1 MRLGVNEAVELSLG
15 ELQNTPSI
23 SYFNSIVLSLNKVQK
38 GSLFVA
44 KDHTLIPKALELGA
58 YGILYAGEYPL
69 SDRDVAWIKLKD
81 IEHSLNHLFKF
92 CLLNERVVGV
102 LLSPIELEIASKI
115 IMSGFVWCLK
125 ESLEDLFILEGCK
138 IAFFDKLEWLHLFY
152 KQERLKEDLKESR
165 LMILNQSF
173 FCSALVYEK
182 QEYEFKMPCIFLEPL
197 KRVIQLCEKLQIE
210 FDLNL
215 LGKKEYPLD
224 HCKPFFVNKNLEIAP
239 YGATARVIV
248 AETSKELFEMM
259 LQKALETLSW
269 GKIVVFCRKNSAA
282 FFKKTNPYFYTTQN
296 NLKEQLKNLA
306 FNFAFIYGISSHHLE
321 SLLNPP
327 FLKNSPRYGKSC
339 SFVTINPIQKPF

>member
-44 KDHTLIPKALELGA
+44 KDHALIPKALELGA
-58 YGILYAGEYPL
+58 YGILYTGEYPL

-92 CLLNERVVGV
+92 CLLNECVVGA

-115 IMSGFVWCLK
+115 IVSEFVWCLK
-125 ESLEDLFILEGCK
+125 ESLEDLFIIEGCK

-152 KQERLKEDLKESR
+152 KQEHLKEDLKESR
-165 LMILNQSF
+165 LIILNQSF

-182 QEYEFKMPCIFLEPL
+182 QEYEFKMPCVFLEPL
-197 KRVIQLCEKLQIE
+197 KRVIQLCEKLKIE

-215 LGKKEYPLD
+215 LSKKEPALD

-239 YGATARVIV
+239 YGATARVVV

-259 LQKALETLSW
+259 LQKAFETLSW

-282 FFKKTNPYFYTTQN
+282 FFEKNNPYCYTTQN

-306 FNFAFIYGISSHHLE
+306 FNFAFIYGISSSHLE

-327 FLKNSPRYGKSC
+327 LFKKTPTLW
-339 SFVTINPIQKPF
+339 

>member
-92 CLLNERVVGV
+92 CLLNERVVGA

-115 IMSGFVWCLK
+115 MVSDFVWCLK
-125 ESLEDLFILEGCK
+125 ESLEDLFIIEGCK

-152 KQERLKEDLKESR
+152 KQERLKEYLKESR
-165 LMILNQSF
+165 LIVLNQSF
-173 FCSALVYEK
+173 FCSALVYER
-182 QEYEFKMPCIFLEPL
+182 QEYELKMPCIFLEPL

-239 YGATARVIV
+239 YGATARVVV

-269 GKIVVFCRKNSAA
+269 GKIVVLCRKNSAA
-282 FFKKTNPYFYTTQN
+282 FFKKANPYFYTTQN

-327 FLKNSPRYGKSC
+327 FLKKTP
-339 SFVTINPIQKPF
+339 TLW

>member
-92 CLLNERVVGV
+92 CLLNERVVGA

-115 IMSGFVWCLK
+115 MVSDFVWCLK
-125 ESLEDLFILEGCK
+125 ESLEDLFIIEGCK

-165 LMILNQSF
+165 LIILNQSF
-173 FCSALVYEK
+173 FCSTLVYEK
-182 QEYEFKMPCIFLEPL
+182 QEYELKMPCIFLEPL

-224 HCKPFFVNKNLEIAP
+224 YCKPFFVNKNLEIAP

-248 AETSKELFEMM
+248 AENSKELFETM
-259 LQKALETLSW
+259 LQKAFETLSW

-282 FFKKTNPYFYTTQN
+282 FFKKANPYFYTTQN

-321 SLLNPP
+321 SLLTPP
-327 FLKNSPRYGKSC
+327 FFKKTPTLW
-339 SFVTINPIQKPF
+339 

>member
-44 KDHTLIPKALELGA
+44 KDRTLIPKALELGA

-115 IMSGFVWCLK
+115 MVSDFVWCLK
-125 ESLEDLFILEGCK
+125 ESLEDLFIIEGCK

-165 LMILNQSF
+165 LIVLNQSF

-182 QEYEFKMPCIFLEPL
+182 QEYELKMPCIFLEPL

-269 GKIVVFCRKNSAA
+269 GKIVVFCRKNSAV
-282 FFKKTNPYFYTTQN
+282 FFKKANPYFYTTQN

-321 SLLNPP
+321 SLLTPP
-327 FLKNSPRYGKSC
+327 FFKKTPTLW
-339 SFVTINPIQKPF
+339 

>member
-23 SYFNSIVLSLNKVQK
+23 SYFNSIVLSLNKVKK

-44 KDHTLIPKALELGA
+44 KDHALIPKALELGA
-58 YGILYAGEYPL
+58 YGILYTGEYPL
-69 SDRDVAWIKLKD
+69 SDKDVAWIKLKD

-92 CLLNERVVGV
+92 CLLNERVVGA

-115 IMSGFVWCLK
+115 IVSEFVWCLK
-125 ESLEDLFILEGCK
+125 ESLEDLFIIERCK

-152 KQERLKEDLKESR
+152 KQERLEENLKESD
-165 LMILNQSF
+165 LVVLNQSF
-173 FCSALVYEK
+173 FCSALVYGK
-182 QEYEFKMPCIFLEPL
+182 QEHELKMPCIFLEPL
-197 KRVIQLCEKLQIE
+197 KRVIQLCEKLKIE

-215 LGKKEYPLD
+215 LAKKEYSLD

-239 YGATARVIV
+239 YGTTARVVV

-282 FFKKTNPYFYTTQN
+282 FFEKNNPYCYTTQN

-321 SLLNPP
+321 SLLNPSLFKKTP
-327 FLKNSPRYGKSC
+327 TLW
-339 SFVTINPIQKPF
+339 

>member
-69 SDRDVAWIKLKD
+69 SDRDVAWIRLKD

-92 CLLNERVVGV
+92 CLLNERVVGA

-115 IMSGFVWCLK
+115 IVSDFVWCLK
-125 ESLEDLFILEGCK
+125 ESLEDLFIIEGCK

-165 LMILNQSF
+165 LIVLNQSF
-173 FCSALVYEK
+173 FCSTLVYEK
-182 QEYEFKMPCIFLEPL
+182 QEYELKMPCIFLEPL

-248 AETSKELFEMM
+248 AEASKELFEMM

-282 FFKKTNPYFYTTQN
+282 FFKKANPYFYTTQN
-296 NLKEQLKNLA
+296 NLKEQLKNLV

-321 SLLNPP
+321 SLLKPP
-327 FLKNSPRYGKSC
+327 FFKKTPTLW
-339 SFVTINPIQKPF
+339 

>member
-58 YGILYAGEYPL
+58 YGILYTGEYPL
-69 SDRDVAWIKLKD
+69 SDKDVAWIKLKD

-92 CLLNERVVGV
+92 CLLNERVVGA

-115 IMSGFVWCLK
+115 IVSEFVWCLK
-125 ESLEDLFILEGCK
+125 ESLEDLFIIEGCE
-138 IAFFDKLEWLHLFY
+138 IAFFDKLEWFHLFY

-197 KRVIQLCEKLQIE
+197 KRVIQLCEKLQIA

-215 LGKKEYPLD
+215 LCKKEYPLD

-239 YGATARVIV
+239 YGATARVVV

-282 FFKKTNPYFYTTQN
+282 FFKKTNTYCYTTQN

-306 FNFAFIYGISSHHLE
+306 FNFAFIYGISSSHLE

-327 FLKNSPRYGKSC
+327 LFKKTPTLW
-339 SFVTINPIQKPF
+339 

>member
-58 YGILYAGEYPL
+58 YGILYTGEYPL

-92 CLLNERVVGV
+92 CLLNERVVGA
-102 LLSPIELEIASKI
+102 LLSSIELEIASKI
-115 IMSGFVWCLK
+115 IVSGFVWCLK
-125 ESLEDLFILEGCK
+125 ESLEDLFIIEGCK

-165 LMILNQSF
+165 LIILNQSF

-282 FFKKTNPYFYTTQN
+282 FFEKTNSYCYTTQN
-296 NLKEQLKNLA
+296 NLKEQLKKLA
-306 FNFAFIYGISSHHLE
+306 FNFAFIYGISSSHLE

-327 FLKNSPRYGKSC
+327 FFKKTPTLW
-339 SFVTINPIQKPF
+339 

>member
-58 YGILYAGEYPL
+58 YGILYTGEYPL

-92 CLLNERVVGV
+92 CLLNERVVGA

-115 IMSGFVWCLK
+115 KVSGFVWCLK
-125 ESLEDLFILEGCK
+125 ESLEDLFIIEGCK

-152 KQERLKEDLKESR
+152 KQECLKEDLKESH
-165 LMILNQSF
+165 LIVLNQSF

-239 YGATARVIV
+239 YGATARVVV

-259 LQKALETLSW
+259 LQKAFETLSW

-306 FNFAFIYGISSHHLE
+306 FNFAFIYGISSSHLE

-327 FLKNSPRYGKSC
+327 FFKKTPTLW
-339 SFVTINPIQKPF
+339 

>member
-58 YGILYAGEYPL
+58 YGILYTGEYPL
-69 SDRDVAWIKLKD
+69 SDKDVAWIKLKD

-115 IMSGFVWCLK
+115 MVSNFVWCLK
-125 ESLEDLFILEGCK
+125 ESLEDLFIIEGCK

-152 KQERLKEDLKESR
+152 KQECLKEDLKESR
-165 LMILNQSF
+165 LIILNQSF

-224 HCKPFFVNKNLEIAP
+224 HCKPFFVNKNLEITP
-239 YGATARVIV
+239 YGATARVVV
-248 AETSKELFEMM
+248 AEASKELFEMM

-269 GKIVVFCRKNSAA
+269 GKIVVFCRKNSVA
-282 FFKKTNPYFYTTQN
+282 FFEKNNPYCYTTQN

-327 FLKNSPRYGKSC
+327 LFKKTPTLW
-339 SFVTINPIQKPF
+339 

>member
-92 CLLNERVVGV
+92 CLLNERVVGA

-115 IMSGFVWCLK
+115 MVSDFVWCLK
-125 ESLEDLFILEGCK
+125 ESLEDLFIIEGCK

-165 LMILNQSF
+165 LIVLNQSF
-173 FCSALVYEK
+173 FCSALIYEK
-182 QEYEFKMPCIFLEPL
+182 QEYELKMPCIFLKPL

-282 FFKKTNPYFYTTQN
+282 FFKKANPYFYTTQN

-327 FLKNSPRYGKSC
+327 FFKKTPTLW
-339 SFVTINPIQKPF
+339 

>member
-92 CLLNERVVGV
+92 CLLNERVVGA

-115 IMSGFVWCLK
+115 MVSNFVWCLK
-125 ESLEDLFILEGCK
+125 ESLEDLFIIEGCK

-165 LMILNQSF
+165 LIVLNQSF
-173 FCSALVYEK
+173 FCSTLVYEK
-182 QEYEFKMPCIFLEPL
+182 QEYELKMPCIFLEPL

-269 GKIVVFCRKNSAA
+269 GKIVVFCRKNSVA
-282 FFKKTNPYFYTTQN
+282 FFKK
-296 NLKEQLKNLA
+296 
-306 FNFAFIYGISSHHLE
+306 G
-321 SLLNPP
+321 
-327 FLKNSPRYGKSC
+327 G
-339 SFVTINPIQKPF
+339 V

>member
-69 SDRDVAWIKLKD
+69 SDRDVAWIRLKD

-92 CLLNERVVGV
+92 CLLNERVVGA

-115 IMSGFVWCLK
+115 MVSNFVWCLK
-125 ESLEDLFILEGCK
+125 ESLEDLFIIEGCK

-165 LMILNQSF
+165 LIVLNQSF

-182 QEYEFKMPCIFLEPL
+182 QEYELKMPCIFLEPL

-269 GKIVVFCRKNSAA
+269 GKIVVFCRKNSVA

-321 SLLNPP
+321 SLLTPP
-327 FLKNSPRYGKSC
+327 FFKRTPTLW
-339 SFVTINPIQKPF
+339 

>member
-23 SYFNSIVLSLNKVQK
+23 SYFNSIVLSLNEVQK

-92 CLLNERVVGV
+92 CLLNERVVGA

-115 IMSGFVWCLK
+115 MVSDFVWCLK
-125 ESLEDLFILEGCK
+125 ESLEDLFIIEGCK

-165 LMILNQSF
+165 LIVLNQSF

-182 QEYEFKMPCIFLEPL
+182 QEYELKMPCIFLEPL

-224 HCKPFFVNKNLEIAP
+224 HCKPFFVNKDLEIAP

-282 FFKKTNPYFYTTQN
+282 FFKKANPYFYTTQN

-321 SLLNPP
+321 SLLTPP
-327 FLKNSPRYGKSC
+327 FFKKTPTLW
-339 SFVTINPIQKPF
+339 

>member
-23 SYFNSIVLSLNKVQK
+23 SYFNSIVSSLNKVQK

-92 CLLNERVVGV
+92 CLLNECVVGA

-115 IMSGFVWCLK
+115 MVSDFVWCLK
-125 ESLEDLFILEGCK
+125 ESLEDLFIIEGCK

-165 LMILNQSF
+165 LIVLNQSF

-182 QEYEFKMPCIFLEPL
+182 QEYELKMPCIFLEPL

-239 YGATARVIV
+239 YGTTARVIV

-269 GKIVVFCRKNSAA
+269 GKIVVFCRKNSAT

-306 FNFAFIYGISSHHLE
+306 FNFAFIHGISSHHLE
-321 SLLNPP
+321 SLLTPP
-327 FLKNSPRYGKSC
+327 FFKKTPTLW
-339 SFVTINPIQKPF
+339 

>member
-92 CLLNERVVGV
+92 CLLNERVVGA

-115 IMSGFVWCLK
+115 MVSDFVWCLK
-125 ESLEDLFILEGCK
+125 ESLEDLFIIEGCK

-152 KQERLKEDLKESR
+152 KQERLKEDLRESR
-165 LMILNQSF
+165 LIILNQSF

-182 QEYEFKMPCIFLEPL
+182 QEYELKMPCIFLEPL

-224 HCKPFFVNKNLEIAP
+224 HCKPFFVNKNLEIAL
-239 YGATARVIV
+239 YGATARVVV

-269 GKIVVFCRKNSAA
+269 GKIVVFCRKNSAV
-282 FFKKTNPYFYTTQN
+282 FFKKANPYFYTTQN

-327 FLKNSPRYGKSC
+327 FLKKTP
-339 SFVTINPIQKPF
+339 TLW

>member
-44 KDHTLIPKALELGA
+44 KDHALIPKALELGA
-58 YGILYAGEYPL
+58 YGILYTGEYPL

-92 CLLNERVVGV
+92 CLLNERVVGA

-115 IMSGFVWCLK
+115 IMSDFVWCLK
-125 ESLEDLFILEGCK
+125 ESLEDLFIIEGCK

-182 QEYEFKMPCIFLEPL
+182 QEYELKMPCIFLEPL

-210 FDLNL
+210 FDLSL
-215 LGKKEYPLD
+215 LGKKEPALE

-239 YGATARVIV
+239 YGATARVVV

-282 FFKKTNPYFYTTQN
+282 FFEKNNPYCYTTQN

-327 FLKNSPRYGKSC
+327 LFKKTPTLW
-339 SFVTINPIQKPF
+339 

>member
-58 YGILYAGEYPL
+58 YGILYTGEYPL

-92 CLLNERVVGV
+92 CLLNERVAGA

-115 IMSGFVWCLK
+115 IVSEFVWCLK
-125 ESLEDLFILEGCK
+125 ESLEDLFIIEGCK

-165 LMILNQSF
+165 LIILNQSF

-182 QEYEFKMPCIFLEPL
+182 QEYEFKMPCIFLESL

-239 YGATARVIV
+239 YGATARVVV
-248 AETSKELFEMM
+248 AEASKELFEML
-259 LQKALETLSW
+259 LQKALETLLW

-282 FFKKTNPYFYTTQN
+282 FFEKNNPYCYTTQN

-306 FNFAFIYGISSHHLE
+306 FNFAFIYGISSSHLE

-327 FLKNSPRYGKSC
+327 LFKKTPTLW
-339 SFVTINPIQKPF
+339 

>member
-102 LLSPIELEIASKI
+102 LLSPVELEIASKI
-115 IMSGFVWCLK
+115 MVSEFVWCLK
-125 ESLEDLFILEGCK
+125 ESLEDLFIIEGCK
-138 IAFFDKLEWLHLFY
+138 IAFFDKLEWFHLFY

-165 LMILNQSF
+165 LIILNQSF
-173 FCSALVYEK
+173 FCNALVYEK
-182 QEYEFKMPCIFLEPL
+182 QEYELKMPCIFLEPL

-239 YGATARVIV
+239 YGATARVVV

-282 FFKKTNPYFYTTQN
+282 FFEKNNPYFYTTHN

-306 FNFAFIYGISSHHLE
+306 FNFAFIYGISSSHLE

-327 FLKNSPRYGKSC
+327 LFKKTPTLW
-339 SFVTINPIQKPF
+339 

>member
-92 CLLNERVVGV
+92 CLLNERVVGA

-115 IMSGFVWCLK
+115 MVSNFVWCLK
-125 ESLEDLFILEGCK
+125 ESLEDLFIIEGCK

-152 KQERLKEDLKESR
+152 KQERLKEYLKESR
-165 LMILNQSF
+165 LIVLNQSF

-269 GKIVVFCRKNSAA
+269 GKIVVFCRKNSAT

-321 SLLNPP
+321 SLLTPP
-327 FLKNSPRYGKSC
+327 FFKKTPTLW
-339 SFVTINPIQKPF
+339 

>member
-92 CLLNERVVGV
+92 CLLNERVVGA

-115 IMSGFVWCLK
+115 MVSNFVWCLK
-125 ESLEDLFILEGCK
+125 ESLEDLFIIEGCK

-165 LMILNQSF
+165 LIVLNQSF

-182 QEYEFKMPCIFLEPL
+182 QEYELKMPCIFLEPL

-224 HCKPFFVNKNLEIAP
+224 HCKPFFVNKNLEIAS

-321 SLLNPP
+321 SLLTPP
-327 FLKNSPRYGKSC
+327 FFKKTPTLW
-339 SFVTINPIQKPF
+339 

>member
-92 CLLNERVVGV
+92 CLLNERVVGA

-115 IMSGFVWCLK
+115 IVSGFVWCLK
-125 ESLEDLFILEGCK
+125 ESLEDLFIIEGCK
-138 IAFFDKLEWLHLFY
+138 IAFFDKLEWLNLFY

-165 LMILNQSF
+165 LIILNQSF
-173 FCSALVYEK
+173 FCNALVYEK

-239 YGATARVIV
+239 YGATARVVV

-269 GKIVVFCRKNSAA
+269 GKIVVFCRKNSIAL
-282 FFKKTNPYFYTTQN
+282 FKKTNPYFYTTQN

-306 FNFAFIYGISSHHLE
+306 FNFAFIYGISSSHLE

-327 FLKNSPRYGKSC
+327 FFKKTPTLW
-339 SFVTINPIQKPF
+339 

>member
-23 SYFNSIVLSLNKVQK
+23 SYFNSIVLSLSKVQK

-58 YGILYAGEYPL
+58 YGILYTGEYPL

-92 CLLNERVVGV
+92 CLLNERVVGA

-115 IMSGFVWCLK
+115 IVSGFVWCLK
-125 ESLEDLFILEGCK
+125 ESLEDLFIMEGCK
-138 IAFFDKLEWLHLFY
+138 IAFFDKLEWFHLFY

-165 LMILNQSF
+165 LIILNQSF

-239 YGATARVIV
+239 YGATARVVV
-248 AETSKELFEMM
+248 AEASKELFEMM
-259 LQKALETLSW
+259 LQKALETLLW
-269 GKIVVFCRKNSAA
+269 GKIVVFCRKNSMV
-282 FFKKTNPYFYTTQN
+282 FFEKNNPYCYTTQN

-327 FLKNSPRYGKSC
+327 LFKKTPTLW
-339 SFVTINPIQKPF
+339 

>member
-23 SYFNSIVLSLNKVQK
+23 SYFNSIVSSLNKVQK

-92 CLLNERVVGV
+92 CLLNERVVGA

-115 IMSGFVWCLK
+115 MVSDFVWCLK
-125 ESLEDLFILEGCK
+125 ESLEDLFIIEGCK

-165 LMILNQSF
+165 LIVLNQSF

-182 QEYEFKMPCIFLEPL
+182 QEYELKMPCIFLEPL

-282 FFKKTNPYFYTTQN
+282 FFKKANPYFYTTQN

-306 FNFAFIYGISSHHLE
+306 FNFAFIYGISSHYLE

-327 FLKNSPRYGKSC
+327 FFKKTPTLW
-339 SFVTINPIQKPF
+339 

>member
-23 SYFNSIVLSLNKVQK
+23 SYFNSIVLSLSKVQK
-38 GSLFVA
+38 GSLFAA
-44 KDHTLIPKALELGA
+44 KDHALIPKALELGA
-58 YGILYAGEYPL
+58 YGILYTGEYPL

-92 CLLNERVVGV
+92 CLLNERVVGA

-115 IMSGFVWCLK
+115 IVSEFVWCLK
-125 ESLEDLFILEGCK
+125 ESLEDLFIIEGCK

-197 KRVIQLCEKLQIE
+197 KRVIQLCEKLKIE

-215 LGKKEYPLD
+215 LSKKEPALD

-239 YGATARVIV
+239 YGATARVVV
-248 AETSKELFEMM
+248 AEASKELFEMM
-259 LQKALETLSW
+259 LQKAFETLSW

-327 FLKNSPRYGKSC
+327 LFKKTPTLW
-339 SFVTINPIQKPF
+339 

>member
-92 CLLNERVVGV
+92 CLLNERVVGA

-115 IMSGFVWCLK
+115 MVSNFVWCLK
-125 ESLEDLFILEGCK
+125 DSLEDLFIIERCK

-165 LMILNQSF
+165 LIILNQSF

-182 QEYEFKMPCIFLEPL
+182 QEYELKMPCIFLEPL

-239 YGATARVIV
+239 YGATARVVV

-259 LQKALETLSW
+259 LQKAFEILSW

-282 FFKKTNPYFYTTQN
+282 FFKKTNPYCYTTQN

-306 FNFAFIYGISSHHLE
+306 FNFAFIYGISSSHLE

-327 FLKNSPRYGKSC
+327 LFKKTPTLW
-339 SFVTINPIQKPF
+339 

>member
-92 CLLNERVVGV
+92 CLLNERVIGA

-115 IMSGFVWCLK
+115 MVSGSVWCLK
-125 ESLEDLFILEGCK
+125 ESLEDLFIIEGCK

-165 LMILNQSF
+165 LIVLNQSF

-182 QEYEFKMPCIFLEPL
+182 QEYELKMPCIFLEPL

-282 FFKKTNPYFYTTQN
+282 FFKKANPYFYTTQN

-306 FNFAFIYGISSHHLE
+306 FNFAFIHGISSHHLE
-321 SLLNPP
+321 SLLTPP
-327 FLKNSPRYGKSC
+327 FFKKTPTLW
-339 SFVTINPIQKPF
+339 

>member
-92 CLLNERVVGV
+92 CLLNECMVGA

-115 IMSGFVWCLK
+115 MVSNFVWCLK
-125 ESLEDLFILEGCK
+125 ESLEDLFIIEGCK

-165 LMILNQSF
+165 LIVLNQSF

-182 QEYEFKMPCIFLEPL
+182 QEYELKMPCIFLEPL

-224 HCKPFFVNKNLEIAP
+224 HCKPFFVNKDLEIAP

-282 FFKKTNPYFYTTQN
+282 FFKKANPYFYTTQN

-327 FLKNSPRYGKSC
+327 FLKKTP
-339 SFVTINPIQKPF
+339 TLW

>member
-44 KDHTLIPKALELGA
+44 KDHALIPKALELGA
-58 YGILYAGEYPL
+58 YGILYTGEYPL

-92 CLLNERVVGV
+92 CLLNECVVGA

-115 IMSGFVWCLK
+115 IMSDFVWCLK
-125 ESLEDLFILEGCK
+125 ESLEDLFITEGCK

-165 LMILNQSF
+165 LIILNQSF
-173 FCSALVYEK
+173 FCSTLVYEK

-197 KRVIQLCEKLQIE
+197 KRVIQLCEKLQIA

-239 YGATARVIV
+239 YGATARVVV

-269 GKIVVFCRKNSAA
+269 GKIVVFCRKNSVA

-306 FNFAFIYGISSHHLE
+306 FNFAFIYGISSSHLE

-327 FLKNSPRYGKSC
+327 FFKKTPTLW
-339 SFVTINPIQKPF
+339 

>member
-23 SYFNSIVLSLNKVQK
+23 SYFNSIVLSLSKVQK

-58 YGILYAGEYPL
+58 YGILYTGEYPL

-115 IMSGFVWCLK
+115 MVSGFAWCLK
-125 ESLEDLFILEGCK
+125 ESLEDLFIIEGCK

-152 KQERLKEDLKESR
+152 KQERLKKDLKESR
-165 LMILNQSF
+165 LIILNQSF

-182 QEYEFKMPCIFLEPL
+182 QEYELKMPCIFLEPL

-239 YGATARVIV
+239 YGTTARVVV
-248 AETSKELFEMM
+248 AEASKELFEMM

-269 GKIVVFCRKNSAA
+269 GKIVVFCRKNSTA
-282 FFKKTNPYFYTTQN
+282 FFEKNNPYCYTTQN

-306 FNFAFIYGISSHHLE
+306 FNFAFIYGISSSHLE

-327 FLKNSPRYGKSC
+327 LFKKTPTLW
-339 SFVTINPIQKPF
+339 

>member
-58 YGILYAGEYPL
+58 YGILYTGEYPL

-115 IMSGFVWCLK
+115 IVSGFVWCLK
-125 ESLEDLFILEGCK
+125 ESLEDLFIIEGCK

-152 KQERLKEDLKESR
+152 KQECLKEYLKESR

-182 QEYEFKMPCIFLEPL
+182 QEYELKMPCIFLEPL

-239 YGATARVIV
+239 YGTTARVVV

-259 LQKALETLSW
+259 LQKAFEILSW
-269 GKIVVFCRKNSAA
+269 GKIVVFCRKNSAV

-306 FNFAFIYGISSHHLE
+306 FNFAFIYGIRSHHLE

-327 FLKNSPRYGKSC
+327 FFKKTPTLW
-339 SFVTINPIQKPF
+339 

>member
-44 KDHTLIPKALELGA
+44 KDHALIPKALELGA

-92 CLLNERVVGV
+92 CLLNERVVGA

-115 IMSGFVWCLK
+115 IVSGFVWCLK
-125 ESLEDLFILEGCK
+125 ESLEDLFIIEGCK

-152 KQERLKEDLKESR
+152 KQERLKEYLKESR

-182 QEYEFKMPCIFLEPL
+182 QEYELKMPSIFLEPL
-197 KRVIQLCEKLQIE
+197 KRVIQLCEKLQIA

-215 LGKKEYPLD
+215 LGKKEYPID

-239 YGATARVIV
+239 YGATARVVV

-282 FFKKTNPYFYTTQN
+282 FFEKNNPYFYTTQN

-306 FNFAFIYGISSHHLE
+306 FNFAFIYGIRSHHLE

-327 FLKNSPRYGKSC
+327 FFKKTPTLW
-339 SFVTINPIQKPF
+339 

>member
-1 MRLGVNEAVELSLG
+1 MNEAVELSLG

-23 SYFNSIVLSLNKVQK
+23 SYFNSIVLSLSKVQK

-44 KDHTLIPKALELGA
+44 KDHALIPKALELGA
-58 YGILYAGEYPL
+58 YGILYTGEYPL

-92 CLLNERVVGV
+92 CLLNERVVGA

-115 IMSGFVWCLK
+115 IVSDSVWCLK
-125 ESLEDLFILEGCK
+125 ESLEDLFIIEGCK

-173 FCSALVYEK
+173 FCSTLVYEK
-182 QEYEFKMPCIFLEPL
+182 QEYELKMPCIFLEPL
-197 KRVIQLCEKLQIE
+197 KRVIQLCEKLQIA
-210 FDLNL
+210 FDLNF

-239 YGATARVIV
+239 YGATARVVV
-248 AETSKELFEMM
+248 AEASKELFEMM

-269 GKIVVFCRKNSAA
+269 GKIVVFCRKNSVA
-282 FFKKTNPYFYTTQN
+282 FFKKTNPYCYTTQN

-306 FNFAFIYGISSHHLE
+306 FNFAFIYGISSSHLE

-327 FLKNSPRYGKSC
+327 FFKKTPTLW
-339 SFVTINPIQKPF
+339 

>member
-44 KDHTLIPKALELGA
+44 KDHALIPKALELGA

-92 CLLNERVVGV
+92 CLLNEHVVGV
-102 LLSPIELEIASKI
+102 LLSSIELEIASKI
-115 IMSGFVWCLK
+115 MVSNFAWCLK
-125 ESLEDLFILEGCK
+125 ESLEDLFIIEGCK

-165 LMILNQSF
+165 LIILNQSF

-182 QEYEFKMPCIFLEPL
+182 QEYELKMPCIFLEPL

-282 FFKKTNPYFYTTQN
+282 FFKKANPYFYTTQN

-327 FLKNSPRYGKSC
+327 FLK
-339 SFVTINPIQKPF
+339 KPPTLW

>member
-69 SDRDVAWIKLKD
+69 SDKDVAWIKLKD

-92 CLLNERVVGV
+92 CLLNERVVGA

-115 IMSGFVWCLK
+115 IVSGFVWCLK
-125 ESLEDLFILEGCK
+125 ESLEDLFIMEGCK

-182 QEYEFKMPCIFLEPL
+182 QEYELKMPCIFLEPL
-197 KRVIQLCEKLQIE
+197 KRVIQLCEKLQIA

-215 LGKKEYPLD
+215 LSKKEPALD

-239 YGATARVIV
+239 YGATARVVV
-248 AETSKELFEMM
+248 AEASKEWFEMM

-282 FFKKTNPYFYTTQN
+282 FFEKNNPYCYTTQN

-327 FLKNSPRYGKSC
+327 LFKKTPTLW
-339 SFVTINPIQKPF
+339 

>member
-92 CLLNERVVGV
+92 CLLNERVVGA
-102 LLSPIELEIASKI
+102 LLSSIELEIASKI
-115 IMSGFVWCLK
+115 MVSDFAWCLK
-125 ESLEDLFILEGCK
+125 ESLEDLFIIEGCK

-165 LMILNQSF
+165 LIILNQSF

-182 QEYEFKMPCIFLEPL
+182 QEYELKMPCIFLEPL

-210 FDLNL
+210 FDLNF

-282 FFKKTNPYFYTTQN
+282 FFKKANPYFYTTQN

-327 FLKNSPRYGKSC
+327 FLKKTP
-339 SFVTINPIQKPF
+339 TLW

>member
-115 IMSGFVWCLK
+115 IVSGFVWCLK
-125 ESLEDLFILEGCK
+125 ESLEDLFIIDGCK

-152 KQERLKEDLKESR
+152 KQERLKEYLKESR
-165 LMILNQSF
+165 LIIFNQSF

-197 KRVIQLCEKLQIE
+197 KRVIQLCEKLQIA

-215 LGKKEYPLD
+215 LGKKNT
-224 HCKPFFVNKNLEIAP
+224 H
-239 YGATARVIV
+239 
-248 AETSKELFEMM
+248 
-259 LQKALETLSW
+259 
-269 GKIVVFCRKNSAA
+269 
-282 FFKKTNPYFYTTQN
+282 
-296 NLKEQLKNLA
+296 
-306 FNFAFIYGISSHHLE
+306 
-321 SLLNPP
+321 
-327 FLKNSPRYGKSC
+327 
-339 SFVTINPIQKPF
+339 

>member
-23 SYFNSIVLSLNKVQK
+23 SYFNSIVSSLNKVQK

-115 IMSGFVWCLK
+115 MVSDFVWCLK
-125 ESLEDLFILEGCK
+125 ESLEDLFIIEGCK

-165 LMILNQSF
+165 LIVLNQSF
-173 FCSALVYEK
+173 FCSALVCEK
-182 QEYEFKMPCIFLEPL
+182 QEYELKMPCIFLEPL

-239 YGATARVIV
+239 YGATARVII

-269 GKIVVFCRKNSAA
+269 GKIVVFCRKNSAV
-282 FFKKTNPYFYTTQN
+282 FFKKANPYFYTTQN

-321 SLLNPP
+321 SLLTPP
-327 FLKNSPRYGKSC
+327 FFKKTPTLW
-339 SFVTINPIQKPF
+339 